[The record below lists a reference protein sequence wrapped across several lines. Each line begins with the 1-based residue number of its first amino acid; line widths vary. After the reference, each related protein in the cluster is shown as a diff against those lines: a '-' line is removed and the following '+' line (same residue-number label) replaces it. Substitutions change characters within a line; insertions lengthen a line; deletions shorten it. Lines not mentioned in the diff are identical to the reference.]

1 MERGER
7 VDKCSRKKGRSK
19 KVEGGRWKVDG
30 GRWKVEGRR
39 WKAEY
44 RKMGRWEYRERVGQ
58 VLRGYYYRHA
68 SKRIR
73 VSEGLISPMT
83 S

>member
-1 MERGER
+1 MWKEVRGWIS
-7 VDKCSRKKGRSK
+7 VVGRKEGRR
-19 KVEGGRWKVDG
+19 RWKVEG

>member
-19 KVEGGRWKVDG
+19 KVEG